1 VSVVPELA
9 SEDRIVPPPAV
20 RKIAEK
26 LEHAG
31 HETWFVGGGVRDAL
45 LGESQLDWD
54 LTTAARPEEVQ
65 RLFRRT
71 VPHGI
76 RFGTVGVL
84 DEDGRMHEVTTF
96 RRDVE
101 TDGRHAV
108 VEYGASLDEDL
119 ARRDFTINAIAFYP
133 GRGLR
138 DPFGGRA
145 DLQNGV
151 VRAVGDAQERMREDR
166 LRALR
171 ALRFAARLGFEIEAK
186 TWQAIV
192 GSASS
197 LPQLSPERIRQEI
210 EKTMEQVARP
220 SGAFRMWRESGAFAA
235 LIPDLP
241 PPSDE
246 TLAVIDCIAQP
257 ANRAADQRRLLRI
270 AALFLGRS
278 GAEAERVLRGLRF
291 PNDQIAW
298 ISALVDHVATV
309 GGDLRDML
317 LVFGTAGDSD
327 LRRSAAKVGRTRLA
341 SVLRL
346 AAAVWSATRER
357 KARAPSAR
365 SARSLYR
372 RAIRIAYHDP
382 VQISDLAVDGHD
394 LQTLGI
400 APGPEI
406 RRLQVALLDRV
417 LDDPSLNQR
426 DTLLRLA
433 AELKESGS

>member
-1 VSVVPELA
+1 MAELA
-9 SEDRIVPPPAV
+9 SEDRIVPPAV
-20 RKIAEK
+20 VLRIAEK
-26 LEHAG
+26 LEKAG

-45 LGESQLDWD
+45 LGHNQLDWD
-54 LTTAARPEEVQ
+54 LATAARPEEVQ

-84 DEDGRMHEVTTF
+84 DAEGRMHEVTTF

-119 ARRDFTINAIAFYP
+119 ARRDFTINAIAFHP
-133 GRGLR
+133 ARGVR

-145 DLQNGV
+145 DLENEV
-151 VRAVGDAQERMREDR
+151 VRAVGDPQERMREDR

-171 ALRFAARLGFEIEAK
+171 ALRFASRLNFNIDPK

-192 GSASS
+192 DSAPN

-220 SGAFRMWRESGAFAA
+220 SGAFARWRESGAFAS
-235 LIPDLP
+235 LIPDMT
-241 PPSDE
+241 PPSDA

-257 ANRAADQRRLLRI
+257 EGRNADLRRLLRI
-270 AALFLGRS
+270 AALFL
-278 GAEAERVLRGLRF
+278 ERNGDETELVLRRLRF

-298 ISALVDHVATV
+298 ISALVDHVASV
-309 GGDLRDML
+309 GADLRDML
-317 LVFGTAGDSD
+317 LVFGTAGDAD
-327 LRRSAAKVGRTRLA
+327 IRRAAAKVGRTRFA

-346 AAAVWSATRER
+346 SAAVWSATHER
-357 KARAPSAR
+357 KGRAPSAKG
-365 SARSLYR
+365 ARDLYR
-372 RAIRIAYHDP
+372 RAIRIAYRDP
-382 VQISDLAVDGHD
+382 VQIADLAVDGHD
-394 LQTLGI
+394 LQTLGVP
-400 APGPEI
+400 PGPGI
-406 RRLQVALLDRV
+406 RHLQVALLDRV
-417 LDDPSLNQR
+417 LEDPSLNTR
-426 DTLLRLA
+426 DTLMRIA
-433 AELKESGS
+433 GELKNGSS